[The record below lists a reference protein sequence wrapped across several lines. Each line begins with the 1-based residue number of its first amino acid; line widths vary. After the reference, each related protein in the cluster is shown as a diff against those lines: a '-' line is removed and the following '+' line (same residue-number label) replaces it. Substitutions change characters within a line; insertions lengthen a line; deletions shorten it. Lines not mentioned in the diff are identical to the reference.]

1 MLASIT
7 HIIPLTTIRRERFLP
22 VSGRLLVRKGQKVST
37 TDIVGEAKVNSEHL
51 LMDLVRGLGVP
62 VGKADNFLQCK
73 AGDRVMQDDVL
84 AGPVGLTKRVLRA
97 PGNARVIVA
106 GEGQVLLELESS
118 PMELKAGLPG
128 MVIDLLADRGV
139 VIETT
144 GALIQGVWGNGEI
157 DYGLMIVLAR
167 SSDDELTVDRL
178 DVSLRGSIVMGGYCK
193 DAEVLKTAASSPL
206 RGLILA
212 SMDPSLV
219 PVASKIKIPVIVIE
233 GFGNIPMNSAA
244 YKLLSTNDQREVSL
258 NAERWDRF
266 TGVRPEIIIPLP
278 APGEPALPPD
288 ADLFTAGQQVR
299 VVRAPH
305 KSEIGT
311 IIEIRA
317 GMTALN
323 SGLQAPAA
331 EIRLESGENALLP
344 LANLE
349 VLE

>member
-22 VSGRLLVRKGQKVST
+22 VAGRLLVRKGQKVST
-37 TDIVGEAKVNSEHL
+37 TDVVGEAKVNSEHL
-51 LMDLVRGLGVP
+51 LLDLVRGLGVP
-62 VGKADNFLQCK
+62 AGKADNFLQCK
-73 AGDRVMQDDVL
+73 AGDRVLQDDVL

-106 GEGQVLLELESS
+106 GEGQVLLELESP

-167 SSDDELTVDRL
+167 SPDDELTVDRL
-178 DVSLRGSIVMGGYCK
+178 DVSLRGSIVMGGYCQ
-193 DAEVLKTAASSPL
+193 DVEVLKTAGSLPL

-212 SMDPSLV
+212 SMDPSLM
-219 PVASKIKIPVIVIE
+219 PFASKIKIPVILIE
-233 GFGNIPMNSAA
+233 GFGNLPMNSAA

-258 NAERWDRF
+258 NAEQWDRF
-266 TGVRPEIIIPLP
+266 RGVRPEIVIPLP

-288 ADLFTAGQQVR
+288 ADLFSVGQQVR

-317 GMTALN
+317 GMTPLP
-323 SGLQAPAA
+323 SGIMAPTAV
-331 EIRLESGENALLP
+331 IRLESGEMAFLP

>member
-7 HIIPLTTIRRERFLP
+7 HILPLTTIRRERFLP

-51 LMDLVRGLGVP
+51 LLDLVRGLGVP
-62 VGKADNFLQCK
+62 AGKADLLLQCK

-84 AGPVGLTKRVLRA
+84 AGPVGLAKRVVRA

-106 GEGQVLLELESS
+106 GDGQVLLELDSP

-128 MVIDLLADRGV
+128 MVIDLLEDRGV

-157 DYGLMIVLAR
+157 DYGLMFVLAR
-167 SSDDELTVDRL
+167 SPEDELSGDRL

-193 DAEVLKTAASSPL
+193 DAEVLKTAASLPL
-206 RGLILA
+206 RGLIL
-212 SMDPSLV
+212 SSIDPSLV
-219 PVASKIKIPVIVIE
+219 PVAGKLKFPVIVIE
-233 GFGNIPMNSAA
+233 GFGKIPMNSAA
-244 YKLLSTNDQREVSL
+244 YKLLTTNDQREVSL
-258 NAERWDRF
+258 NAEQWDRF
-266 TGVRPEIIIPLP
+266 TGVRPEIVIPLP
-278 APGEPALPPD
+278 APGEPTLPPD
-288 ADLFTAGQQVR
+288 ADIFTAGQQVR
-299 VVRAPH
+299 IVRAPH

-317 GMTALN
+317 GMTALP
-323 SGLQAPAA
+323 SGLQAPTA

>member
-22 VSGRLLVRKGQKVST
+22 VAGRLLVRTGQRVST
-37 TDIVGEAKVNSEHL
+37 TDVVGEAIVNSEHL
-51 LMDLVRGLGVP
+51 LLDLVRGLGVP
-62 VGKADNFLQCK
+62 AGKADNFLQCK
-73 AGDRVMQDDVL
+73 AGDRVLQDDVL

-106 GEGQVLLELESS
+106 GEGQVLLELESP

-144 GALIQGVWGNGEI
+144 GALIQGVWGNYEI

-167 SSDDELTVDRL
+167 SPDDELTVDRL
-178 DVSLRGSIVMGGYCK
+178 DVSLRGSIVMGGYCQ
-193 DAEVLKTAASSPL
+193 DVEVLKTAASLPL

-212 SMDPSLV
+212 SMDPSLI

-233 GFGNIPMNSAA
+233 GFGNLPMNSAA

-258 NAERWDRF
+258 NAEQWDRF

-278 APGEPALPPD
+278 APGEPPLPPD
-288 ADLFTAGQQVR
+288 ADLFSVGQQVR
-299 VVRAPH
+299 IVRAPH
-305 KSEIGT
+305 KSDIGT
-311 IIEIRA
+311 IVDIRA
-317 GMTALN
+317 GMTPLP
-323 SGLQAPAA
+323 SGLMAPTA